1 MSKKDIGVFGHPSY
15 IAGKFDGIIKTNFAD
30 GSKVGKELAELVASK
45 ATTRDGMRVLDV
57 VRATV
62 YEPTFMTA
70 NTGAT
75 FAGFVPGGYSGL
87 KGTKERFFV
96 HVGVGLNGPRKE
108 SAYLAAIKRLVD
120 TKRFHLC
127 DASID
132 ATDDLWSFLFL
143 YEGEEPV

>member
-15 IAGKFDGIIKTNFAD
+15 IAGKFDGIVKANFAD

-45 ATTRDGMRVLDV
+45 ATVRDGMKVLDV

-62 YEPTFMTA
+62 REPELE
-70 NTGAT
+70 GA
-75 FAGFVPGGYSGL
+75 
-87 KGTKERFFV
+87 KERIFV

-120 TKRFHLC
+120 TKRFRLC

-143 YEGEEPV
+143 YE